1 MIRVMSMRKQTN
13 VLTRNKPGYRSFS
26 LRIFEQIFK
35 TVILLTVTREF
46 HFKPLLFLLS
56 LKIQR

>member
-1 MIRVMSMRKQTN
+1 MIRVMSMREQTN
-13 VLTRNKPGYRSFS
+13 VLTRNKPGYRSFP
-26 LRIFEQIFK
+26 LGIFEQIFK

>member
-1 MIRVMSMRKQTN
+1 MIRVMSMREQTN

-46 HFKPLLFLLS
+46 HFKPFLFLLS